1 MNTIQTEVFEAAFN
15 GSENMLICA
24 PTGAGK
30 TNVALLA
37 MLNTIGKYIN
47 SKGIVNLNKF
57 KIVYLAPMK
66 ALVAEMVLTFT
77 ERLKRKISIYF
88 WKKLKFSLLIID

>member
-1 MNTIQTEVFEAAFN
+1 
-15 GSENMLICA
+15 MLVCA

-37 MLNTIGKYIN
+37 MLQVIGRYIN
-47 SKGIVNLNKF
+47 SRGEVDLSKF

-77 ERLKRKISIYF
+77 KRLERNSF
-88 WKKLKFSLLIID
+88 DTFNLIRNIILTIILQPTESR

>member
-1 MNTIQTEVFEAAFN
+1 
-15 GSENMLICA
+15 MLVCA

-37 MLNTIGKYIN
+37 MLQVIGRYMN
-47 SKGIVNLNKF
+47 SKGVIDLSKF

-66 ALVAEMVLTFT
+66 ALVAEMVLTFSK
-77 ERLKRKISIYF
+77 RLEPYNI
-88 WKKLKFSLLIID
+88 

>member
-1 MNTIQTEVFEAAFN
+1 V
-15 GSENMLICA
+15 LVCA

-37 MLNTIGKYIN
+37 MLQVIGRYMN
-47 SKGIVNLNKF
+47 SKGVIDLSKF

-66 ALVAEMVLTFT
+66 ALVAEMVLTFSKRL
-77 ERLKRKISIYF
+77 ER
-88 WKKLKFSLLIID
+88 KLKIKYLLSIKLFKL

>member
-1 MNTIQTEVFEAAFN
+1 MTRLNAIQSKVYDTVFEKA
-15 GSENMLICA
+15 ENVLVCA

-37 MLNTIGKYIN
+37 MLQVIGRYMN
-47 SKGIVNLNKF
+47 SKGVIDLSKF

-66 ALVAEMVLTFT
+66 ALVAEMVLTFSKRL
-77 ERLKRKISIYF
+77 ER
-88 WKKLKFSLLIID
+88 KLEQNFYPPIKQI